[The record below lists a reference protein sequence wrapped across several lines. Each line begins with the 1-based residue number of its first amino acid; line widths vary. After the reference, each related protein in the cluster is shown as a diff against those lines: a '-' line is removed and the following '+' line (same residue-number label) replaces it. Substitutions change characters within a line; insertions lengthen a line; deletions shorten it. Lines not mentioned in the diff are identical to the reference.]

1 MGVSAMRCSSL
12 LSAFAVLGLAA
23 CSAAFAQAPG
33 YSNLGRAPSREEI
46 QAWNQSSGPQGKELP
61 PGSGTAKQGEEIFA
75 SKCAACHGPAGEGS
89 QMAPRLVGGRGAL
102 NTPTPS
108 RTLANYWPFATTI
121 WDYVNRAMP
130 PKQQGS
136 LSASDVYAL
145 TAFILYK
152 NEIITEGQVIDAK
165 SLPKVKMP
173 NRDGFVPGRLE
184 DIHNLKA
191 RRCDAGHCP

>member
-1 MGVSAMRCSSL
+1 MRYFKFWL
-12 LSAFAVLGLAA
+12 APVLGGLLACA
-23 CSAAFAQAPG
+23 AAFAQAPNYG
-33 YSNLGRAPSREEI
+33 NLGRAPSKDEI
-46 QAWNQSSGPQGKELP
+46 QAWNQSIGPEGKELP

-89 QMAPRLVGGRGAL
+89 QLAPRLVGGRGAL
-102 NTPTPS
+102 NIPTPS

-121 WDYVNRAMP
+121 WDYINRAMP

-145 TAFILYK
+145 TAFILYR
-152 NEIITEGQVIDAK
+152 NEIIPEGQIIDAK

-173 NRDGFVPGRLE
+173 NRDGFVPDRLE
-184 DIHNLKA
+184 DIHDLRA
-191 RRCDAGHCP
+191 RGCGAGHCP

>member
-1 MGVSAMRCSSL
+1 MRCSR
-12 LSAFAVLGLAA
+12 LSFALAVLVVGGCTAAIAQTANYPGLGHTPT
-23 CSAAFAQAPG
+23 QD
-33 YSNLGRAPSREEI
+33 EI
-46 QAWNQSSGPQGKELP
+46 QAWNDSIGPEGKELP

-75 SKCAACHGPAGEGS
+75 NRCAACHGPNGEGS
-89 QMAPRLVGGRGAL
+89 QLAPRLVGGRGAL

-121 WDYVNRAMP
+121 YDYINRAMP

-136 LSASDVYAL
+136 LGASDIYAL

-152 NEIITEGQVIDAK
+152 NEIIPEGQVIDAK

-173 NRDGFVPGRLE
+173 NRDGFVPDRLE

>member
-1 MGVSAMRCSSL
+1 MRCSR
-12 LSAFAVLGLAA
+12 LSFALAVLAVAA
-23 CSAAFAQAPG
+23 CAAALAQTANYG
-33 YSNLGRAPSREEI
+33 GVGRTPSKDEV
-46 QAWNQSSGPQGKELP
+46 QAWNDSIGPEGKELP
-61 PGSGTAKQGEEIFA
+61 PGSGTAKQGEEIFTA
-75 SKCAACHGPAGEGS
+75 KCAACHGPGGEGS
-89 QMAPRLVGGRGAL
+89 QLAPRLVGGRGAL

-121 WDYVNRAMP
+121 WDYINRAMP

-145 TAFILYK
+145 TAFILHK
-152 NEIITEGQVIDAK
+152 NEIIPEGQVIDAK

-173 NRDGFVPGRLE
+173 NRDGFIPDRLE

-191 RRCDAGHCP
+191 RGCDAGHCP

>member
-1 MGVSAMRCSSL
+1 MRCSRRSFRL
-12 LSAFAVLGLAA
+12 AVFAMAA
-23 CSAAFAQAPG
+23 CAAAFAQTANYG
-33 YSNLGRAPSREEI
+33 GVGRTPSKDEI
-46 QAWNQSSGPQGKELP
+46 QAWNDSIGPEGKELP

-75 SKCAACHGPAGEGS
+75 GKCAACHGPGGEGS
-89 QMAPRLVGGRGAL
+89 QLAPRLVGGRGAL

-121 WDYVNRAMP
+121 WDYINRAMP

-152 NEIITEGQVIDAK
+152 NEIITEGQMIDAK
-165 SLPKVKMP
+165 SLPQVKMP
-173 NRDGFVPGRLE
+173 NRDGFVPDRLE

-191 RRCDAGHCP
+191 RGCDAGHCP

>member
-1 MGVSAMRCSSL
+1 MRCFKL
-12 LSAFAVLGLAA
+12 ALGLAVVA
-23 CSAAFAQAPG
+23 LASCAGAFAQTANYG
-33 YSNLGRAPSREEI
+33 GLGHTPSKDEI
-46 QAWNQSSGPQGKELP
+46 QAWNQSIGPEGKELP

-89 QMAPRLVGGRGAL
+89 QLAPRLVGGRGAL

-121 WDYVNRAMP
+121 WDYINRAMP

-136 LSASDVYAL
+136 LSVSDIYAL
-145 TAFILYK
+145 TAFILYR
-152 NEIITEGQVIDAK
+152 NEIITESLVIDAT

-173 NRDGFVPGRLE
+173 NRDGFIPDRLA
-184 DIHNLKA
+184 DIHDLKA

>member
-1 MGVSAMRCSSL
+1 MRCSRRSFGL
-12 LSAFAVLGLAA
+12 AVLAVAA
-23 CSAAFAQAPG
+23 CTVAFAQTANYG
-33 YSNLGRAPSREEI
+33 GVGRTPSKDEI
-46 QAWNQSSGPQGKELP
+46 QAWNDSIGPEGKELP

-75 SKCAACHGPAGEGS
+75 GKCAACHGPGGEGS
-89 QMAPRLVGGRGAL
+89 QLAPRLVGGRGAL

-121 WDYVNRAMP
+121 WDYINRAMP

-152 NEIITEGQVIDAK
+152 NEIIAEGQVIDAK
-165 SLPKVKMP
+165 SLPQVKMP

-191 RRCDAGHCP
+191 RGCDAGHCP